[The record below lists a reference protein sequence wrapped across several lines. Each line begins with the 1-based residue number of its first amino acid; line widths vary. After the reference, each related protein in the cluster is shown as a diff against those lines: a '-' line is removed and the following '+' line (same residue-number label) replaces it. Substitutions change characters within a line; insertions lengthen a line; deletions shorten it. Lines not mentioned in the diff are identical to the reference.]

1 MVPVKEAP
9 KKLEIIKHDV
19 EPKIQSQPKP
29 QPLPS
34 VVTSLPKKEAI
45 KPQVE
50 DEPPKKVSKLF
61 ADNDSDDE

>member
-1 MVPVKEAP
+1 M
-9 KKLEIIKHDV
+9 
-19 EPKIQSQPKP
+19 S
-29 QPLPS
+29 
-34 VVTSLPKKEAI
+34 SLPKKEEI